1 MKGDFLFALLAITGV
16 ICQKAEDYKIKS
28 LPGIDIT
35 TLGFSQYAGHIELS
49 KKSNANIF
57 FWMIEQEEKTDP
69 GNVIIWLNG
78 GPGCS
83 SMDGLFLENGPFRVE
98 KNLSLSI
105 NEGGWQNYATNIY
118 VDQPVG
124 TGFSFADSDSYV
136 HTMAETTDGF
146 IQFIDKLFMI
156 FPNLRQQSLYLSG
169 ESFAGSYIP
178 YFASRLLNLNKEK
191 EQYNLKGI
199 AIGNG
204 WISAKH
210 QYNAY
215 HDFSLQKEL
224 VAKDRLDILNT
235 HFEDCQKDLNRKET
249 IHISSCEKVLTDVTN
264 SNIRENKD
272 GETVCMNV
280 YDIRMRDEPYPE
292 CGLSWPYELSD
303 MTRYLRLDAVK
314 KAIHAERQSLGWK
327 ECTSTVG
334 IALNDDQSPSSYYL
348 LPEILKEIPVLL
360 YKVFDWEYD
369 MGWIKGL
376 QDGKLA
382 GYYTRDRNLTYV
394 VIKDGSHM
402 VPYDKPIECL
412 DMINR
417 FMQVGDNVV
426 KGKQSQVGDLE
437 RKEDTHKDSMPEQ
450 EDRAKK
456 VGDKTWS
463 AYYSLGTAASAA
475 ILLLFLV
482 LGCYLCTRSK
492 RPSPTAEFGGAP
504 RQEREG
510 VKKPGVLAY
519 IKNLFKNNGN
529 HQKKL
534 RLGDQDE
541 TNELDELVV
550 GTSILFEPEEG
561 FEEDS
566 HSSSQIK
573 QPTGHFVVADQ
584 EDESD
589 FEDFDNWDEGSDL
602 NKNKLH

>member
-1 MKGDFLFALLAITGV
+1 M
-16 ICQKAEDYKIKS
+16 
-28 LPGIDIT
+28 
-35 TLGFSQYAGHIELS
+35 
-49 KKSNANIF
+49 
-57 FWMIEQEEKTDP
+57 
-69 GNVIIWLNG
+69 
-78 GPGCS
+78 
-83 SMDGLFLENGPFRVE
+83 
-98 KNLSLSI
+98 
-105 NEGGWQNYATNIY
+105 
-118 VDQPVG
+118 
-124 TGFSFADSDSYV
+124 
-136 HTMAETTDGF
+136 
-146 IQFIDKLFMI
+146 
-156 FPNLRQQSLYLSG
+156 
-169 ESFAGSYIP
+169 
-178 YFASRLLNLNKEK
+178 
-191 EQYNLKGI
+191 
-199 AIGNG
+199 
-204 WISAKH
+204 
-210 QYNAY
+210 
-215 HDFSLQKEL
+215 
-224 VAKDRLDILNT
+224 LNT

-249 IHISSCEKVLTDVTN
+249 IHVSSCERVLTDVTN
-264 SNIRENKD
+264 SNIRKNKD

-314 KAIHAERQSLGWK
+314 EAIHAERQSLGWK

-334 IALNDDQSPSSYYL
+334 IAFNDDQSPSSYYL

-360 YKVFDWEYD
+360 YNGEYD
-369 MGWIKGL
+369 LICNTLGIEYLIGNMTWDGSKGFKVKMSKEKSTN
-376 QDGKLA
+376 GKLA

-417 FMQVGDNVV
+417 FMQVGNNVV
-426 KGKQSQVGDLE
+426 KGKQSQVGELE
-437 RKEDTHKDSMPEQ
+437 REEDTHKDSMPE
-450 EDRAKK
+450 EEEKAKK
-456 VGDKTWS
+456 VQDKTWS
-463 AYYSLGTAASAA
+463 AYASLGTVTSAV

-510 VKKPGVLAY
+510 VKKPGMLAY
-519 IKNLFKNNGN
+519 IKNMFKNKGN

-550 GTSILFEPEEG
+550 GTSTLFEPEEG

-566 HSSSQIK
+566 HSSSQSK
-573 QPTGHFVVADQ
+573 QPAGHFVVADQ

-589 FEDFDNWDEGSDL
+589 FEDFDNWDEDSDL
-602 NKNKLH
+602 NKNKPH